1 MLGGN
6 AIEILIGLRDEA
18 SHKLSNI
25 EKSTL
30 RSAEALKKQ
39 GMAFM
44 AMGAAGMTALGMVT
58 RSGVIY
64 AETIDKLAK
73 QTGMTTDQ
81 VQKLKYAAEQEH
93 LSFETLSK
101 GIPVLTKY
109 MSEAARGMETY
120 KREFDNMGI
129 SVTDGEGNLK
139 SAYEVLLE
147 MSEYMGDD
155 AVSNNEKL
163 AVATK
168 LMGRRGAEL
177 VPFLKMGREEIER
190 LMQEAEKLGVIMSE
204 ENVTAGKK
212 FGDSMLELTSP
223 LKTMAFE
230 IGMSLLPTFE
240 KWLDKGK
247 DLLKWFKDLSP
258 ETKSSIARFVLLGSA
273 GLAAVG
279 ALMVIASVFK
289 TLTVL
294 GDPLFLKIM
303 LIALAFDGV
312 YRILSML
319 EATLGLV
326 IQAMG
331 KLFRI
336 QGLQDFGNKLEL
348 LGTHGMEEGGLGML
362 MRESGLGEL
371 MPGGIGGL
379 AKTMIG
385 REEVGKTTKI
395 DVNMEIKRAEEM
407 LELQRKELAAQ
418 GIV

>member
-30 RSAEALKKQ
+30 KSAEALKKQ

-44 AMGAAGMTALGMVT
+44 AMGAAGMTALAMVT
-58 RSGVIY
+58 RAGVIY

-109 MSEAARGMETY
+109 MSEAARGLETY
-120 KREFDNMGI
+120 KREFDKMGI

-190 LMQEAEKLGVIMSE
+190 LFQEAERLGVIMSE

-212 FGDSMLELTSP
+212 FGDSMLQLTAP

-240 KWLDKGK
+240 KWLAKGK
-247 DLLKWFKDLSP
+247 ELLQWFKELSP
-258 ETKSSIARFVLLGSA
+258 ETKSSIARFVLIGSA
-273 GLAAVG
+273 ALLFAG
-279 ALMVIASVFK
+279 ALAVVASIFK

-294 GDPLFLKIM
+294 GTPLALKI
-303 LIALAFDGV
+303 IAIGLAFDLV
-312 YRILSML
+312 YRIVGLLQMGMGML
-319 EATLGLV
+319 MQGL
-326 IQAMG
+326 G
-331 KLFRI
+331 KLLHI
-336 QGLQDFGNKLEL
+336 DAWEKLGHL
-348 LGTHGMEEGGLGML
+348 MDLRGSLGIEEGGMGMA
-362 MRESGLGEL
+362 MRKAGMGEVS
-371 MPGGIGGL
+371 IGSL
-379 AKTMIG
+379 VKTMIG

-407 LELQRKELAAQ
+407 LEMQRKELAAQ